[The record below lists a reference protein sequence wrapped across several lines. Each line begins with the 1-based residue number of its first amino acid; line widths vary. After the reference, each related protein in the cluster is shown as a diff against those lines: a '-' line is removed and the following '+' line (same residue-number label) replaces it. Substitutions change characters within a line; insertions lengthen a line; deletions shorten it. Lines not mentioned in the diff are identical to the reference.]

1 MTPYPKIIIRLVGI
15 SGVGFNNAKNHAE
28 IKAQIAGIGYDEP
41 KLDLLLALNS
51 RTDVKY
57 HEYEVKHGEQ
67 LHATKEMEAVFDEEM
82 SFYSDYRRI
91 AFQVFPG
98 EEHKGIRSQLGIDVE
113 IKRTFDGFIEQSK
126 QLYDTTKK
134 KNEILLPLGEFAV
147 TTEKMQARLDRLET
161 LRRLNEVQERKKGE
175 AALALKERNDSFEE
189 LKTEWLKFGTACNIA
204 FKDNPEYL
212 KILNVDQPLRVRSKN
227 DAEEPDDETGETP
240 PPDQT

>member
-1 MTPYPKIIIRLVGI
+1 MTVYPKLIIRLVGI

-28 IKAQIAGIGYDEP
+28 IKAQIAGLGYDEV
-41 KLDLLLALNS
+41 KLDALLALNS

-57 HEYEVKHGEQ
+57 HEYEIKHGEQ
-67 LHATKEMEAVFDEEM
+67 LHATKELEAAFDEEM

-98 EEHKGIRSQLGIDVE
+98 EEYNGIRSQLGIDDE

-126 QLYDTTKK
+126 QYYDTTNKK
-134 KNEILLPLGEFAV
+134 SEILLPLGEFGV
-147 TTEKMQARLDRLET
+147 TAEKMQARLDGLER

-189 LKTEWLKFGTACNIA
+189 LKTEWLKFGTACHIA

-212 KILNVDQPLRVRSKN
+212 KILNVDQPLRFRSKN
-227 DAEEPDDETGETP
+227 DNEEPDDETGETL